1 MKRYINTLIAIIV
14 LAALW
19 AGFNYYNKRKAKE
32 TTADANKPK
41 ELVVP
46 VKQDQ
51 VRSFTIAPHEGEPIT
66 CTLDGKTWAISQPRP
81 LAADQN
87 AVTSY
92 VGSLIGLDVASV
104 VDQHPANLKDF
115 GLDPPA
121 NVLTVSTS
129 GTPAQVK
136 LLLGD
141 ATPTGDG
148 LFAQV
153 AGSARLITLPG
164 YARSTLEKSLFD
176 LRDRR
181 VVTLDNDQIQRL
193 DVTAPGK
200 SFTLTKNPDGVWDL
214 VLPPAVRAETFS
226 VQNMLSGVQGLA
238 MASLLKETKSGAGDY
253 GFGKPTL
260 TVKFTAPSGSQT
272 VTVGKKDGSNY
283 DAMNSALAPV
293 FTVPSDFVTRFQVDP
308 ATLRTKSFF
317 NFSSFDAKNV
327 DITTPKEHRVFE
339 QKDFKWKQT
348 SPAAKD
354 ETTEKMEDLLNGLT
368 GMQAA
373 SFPKGSAGNLAAFG
387 LAKPL
392 YTFKVTYG
400 DKNTVEIVNVGS
412 ASDHY
417 YAARSTDALPG
428 EISKT
433 NLDSIDKAL
442 GAL

>member
-1 MKRYINTLIAIIV
+1 MKRYVNTLIAVIV
-14 LAALW
+14 LAGLW
-19 AGFNYYNKRKAKE
+19 AGFNYYNKRKGKE
-32 TTADANKPK
+32 TSAEANKPK

-51 VRSFTIAPHEGEPIT
+51 VKSFTIAPREGEAIT
-66 CTLDGKTWAISQPRP
+66 CALDGKAWTITQPRP

-87 AVTSY
+87 AITSY
-92 VGSLIGLDVASV
+92 VGSLIGVDVTSV
-104 VDQHPANLKDF
+104 VDARPTNLKDF
-115 GLDPPA
+115 GLDPPSA
-121 NVLTVSTS
+121 VLTVSTS
-129 GTPAQVK
+129 GTPSEVK

-141 ATPTGDG
+141 STPTGDG

-153 AGSARLITLPG
+153 AGNPRLIVLPG
-164 YARSTLEKSLFD
+164 YAKSTLTKTLFD

-181 VVTLDNDQIQRL
+181 VMTLDNDQIQRL

-214 VLPPAVRAETFS
+214 VLPPAVRAETFA
-226 VQNMLSGVQGLA
+226 VQNILSGVQGLA
-238 MASLLKETKSGAGDY
+238 MASLLKEEKSGAGDY

-272 VTVGKKDGSNY
+272 ITVGKKDGTNY

-293 FTVPSDFVTRFQVDP
+293 FTVPADFVTRFQADP
-308 ATLRTKSFF
+308 ATLRAKSFF

-327 DITTPKEHRVFE
+327 DITTPREHRVFE

-368 GMQAA
+368 GMQAV
-373 SFPKGSAGNLAAFG
+373 SFPKAGSLAAFG
-387 LAKPL
+387 LSKPL

-417 YAARSTDALPG
+417 YAARSTDAVPG

-433 NLDSIDKAL
+433 NLDSVDKAL

>member
-1 MKRYINTLIAIIV
+1 MKRYYNTLIAVIL

-19 AGFNYYNKRKAKE
+19 AGFNYYNKKKGKE
-32 TTADANKPK
+32 AATDTSKPK
-41 ELVVP
+41 ELVLP

-51 VRSFTIAPHEGEPIT
+51 VKSFTLAPHDGEPIT
-66 CTLDGKTWAISQPRP
+66 CSLDGKNWTISQPRP

-92 VGSLIGLDVASV
+92 VGSLIGLDVTAV
-104 VDQHPANLKDF
+104 VDEHPKNLNDF

-121 NVLTVSTS
+121 STLTVSTT
-129 GTPAQVK
+129 GTPSQVK

-153 AGSARLITLPG
+153 EGNPRVITLPG
-164 YARSTLEKSLFD
+164 YAKSTLEKSLFD

-181 VVTLDNDQIQRL
+181 VLTLDNDQIQRL

-200 SFTLTKNPDGVWDL
+200 SFTLTKNPDGVWDM
-214 VLPPAVRAETFS
+214 VLPPAVRAETFA
-226 VQNMLSGVQGLA
+226 VQNMLSGVQGLG
-238 MASLLKETKSGAGDY
+238 MVGILKEEKSGGDY

-272 VTVGKKDGSNY
+272 ITVGKKDGNNY

-293 FTVPSDFVTRFQVDP
+293 FTLPSDFVTRFQVDP
-308 ATLRTKSFF
+308 ATLRSKSFF
-317 NFSSFDAKNV
+317 SFSSFDAKNV

-348 SPAAKD
+348 SPSAKD
-354 ETTEKMEDLLNGLT
+354 ETTEKIEDLLNGLT
-368 GMQAA
+368 GMQAV
-373 SFPKGSAGNLAAFG
+373 SFPKASGGDMASFG

-400 DKNTVEIVNVGS
+400 DKNTVEIVNVG
-412 ASDHY
+412 AMNDHY
-417 YAARSTDALPG
+417 YAARSTDAVPG

-433 NLDSIDKAL
+433 NLDSVDKAL

>member
-1 MKRYINTLIAIIV
+1 MKRYVNTLVALVV

-32 TTADANKPK
+32 ATAEANKPK
-41 ELVVP
+41 KLVIP
-46 VKQDQ
+46 VKAEQ
-51 VRSFTIAPHEGEPIT
+51 VQSFTLAPQSGEGFTCAREGKNWTIT
-66 CTLDGKTWAISQPRP
+66 RPRALP
-81 LAADQN
+81 ADQN
-87 AVTSY
+87 SVSSY
-92 VGSLIGLDVASV
+92 VGSLVGLDVSSV
-104 VDQHPANLKDF
+104 VNEHPTNLKDF
-115 GLDPPA
+115 GLDPPSS
-121 NVLTVSTS
+121 VLTVSTS
-129 GTPAQVK
+129 GTPPQIK

-148 LFAQV
+148 EFAQV
-153 AGSARLITLPG
+153 AGNPRLITLPG
-164 YARSTLEKSLFD
+164 YARSTLQKTVFD
-176 LRDRR
+176 MRDRR
-181 VVTLDNDQIQRL
+181 VMTLDSDQIQRL

-214 VLPPAVRAETFS
+214 MLPPAVRAESFS
-226 VQNMLSGVQGLA
+226 VQNMLNGVQGLA
-238 MASLLKETKSGAGDY
+238 MASVLKEDKSGAAEY

-260 TVKFTAPSGSQT
+260 TVKFTAASGSQT
-272 VTVGKKDGSNY
+272 VTVGKKEGANY

-293 FTVPSDFVTRFQVDP
+293 FTVASDFVTRFQVDP
-308 ATLRTKSFF
+308 ATLRAKSFF

-327 DITTPKEHRVFE
+327 DITTLREHRVFE

-368 GMQAA
+368 GMQAV
-373 SFPKGSAGNLAAFG
+373 SFPKGAPGNLAAFG

-392 YTFKVTYG
+392 YTFKITYG

-412 ASDHY
+412 VNDHY
-417 YAARSTDALPG
+417 YAARSTDAVPG

-433 NLDSIDKAL
+433 NLDSVDKAL